1 MLALTGDLF
10 MTESEKQDE
19 IGARI
24 ARLNEIRAELTVVRS
39 KHQEGLGRLNAA
51 GSRITQAADGKHA
64 VLPGPPLGHW
74 PSQDQLGE
82 WNATMSRLKA
92 EAGNIIQELT
102 NLGLDP
108 ELFRLNGD

>member
-1 MLALTGDLF
+1 
-10 MTESEKQDE
+10 MTETEKQDE

-24 ARLNEIRAELTVVRS
+24 ARLNEIRVELTIVRS
-39 KHQEGLGRLNAA
+39 KHQKGLGRLRAA
-51 GSRITQAADGKHA
+51 GCMIIEHAADGELA
-64 VLPGPPLGHW
+64 LLPGPPLGPW

-92 EAGNIIQELT
+92 NAGNIIQELT

-108 ELFRLNGD
+108 ELFKLNH

>member
-1 MLALTGDLF
+1 MLALTGDPF
-10 MTESEKQDE
+10 MTESEEQDE

-39 KHQEGLGRLNAA
+39 KYQESLGRLGAA
-51 GSRITQAADGKHA
+51 GSRITQGAPPLARLA
-64 VLPGPPLGHW
+64 EPLPGLH
-74 PSQDQLGE
+74 QLGE

-108 ELFRLNGD
+108 ELFKLNGD